1 MNILAK
7 RLYINSQIS
16 ENKVIGCVNGRISTV
31 QNFTNQTI
39 DAEYDNLAAGL
50 FDTHINGGFKSYFTQ
65 FPTVETV
72 KDIAD
77 ASRETGT
84 AYCLPTLITSS
95 LENILKGIEA
105 VREYQML
112 YPNGGAVGMHLE
124 GPFLNVKK
132 RGAHLA
138 KYVRKPT
145 DGELETIL
153 KYGEGIIK
161 LMTIA
166 PENFTDKQLNKLTDS
181 GITISVGHSNATYA
195 QTKHAFSKGIS
206 LVTHLYNAMSGL
218 HHREPGV
225 VGAALED
232 ESVYAPIILDGH
244 HCDFGA
250 AKVAYGA
257 KKDKLF
263 LISDALFLGEK
274 VQRFNWG
281 EFDATLKNGSYV
293 NSEGNLAGGAISL
306 PECIRN
312 AVNCVDI
319 SLAEA
324 IEMSTHRAAIAMKLD
339 SQLCKIE
346 AGYPAVFTSFSDG
359 LKEFEVVK
367 SNL

>member
-7 RLYINSQIS
+7 RLYGNNQIK
-16 ENKVIGCVNGRISTV
+16 ENKVIQCVNGKIVTIKDFKNQSVDST
-31 QNFTNQTI
+31 F
-39 DAEYDNLAAGL
+39 DNLTAAL
-50 FDTHINGGFKSYFTQ
+50 FDTHINGGFKHYFTQ

-105 VREYQML
+105 VRVYQSE
-112 YPNGGAVGMHLE
+112 NSQGGVVGMHLE

-145 DGELETIL
+145 DEELDTIL
-153 KYGEGIIK
+153 KHGEGIIK

-166 PENFTDKQLNKLTDS
+166 PENFTDSQLSKLIDS
-181 GITISVGHSNATYA
+181 GIAISVGHSDATYA
-195 QTKHAFSKGIS
+195 QAKHAFSKGIN

-232 ESVYAPIILDGH
+232 ELVYAPIILDGH

-250 AKVAYGA
+250 AKVAYRA

-263 LISDALFLGEK
+263 LISDALFLGEQ
-274 VQRFNWG
+274 VHSFNWG

-293 NSEGNLAGGAISL
+293 NSEGNLAGGVISL
-306 PECIRN
+306 PDCIP
-312 AVNCVDI
+312 
-319 SLAEA
+319 LPEA
-324 IEMSTHRAAIAMKLD
+324 LEMSSSRAATAMKLENEV
-339 SQLCKIE
+339 SQIKV
-346 AGYPAVFTSFSDG
+346 GFPALFTSFSDD
-359 LKEFEVVK
+359 LTNFEVVG
-367 SNL
+367 S

>member
-7 RLYINSQIS
+7 RLF
-16 ENKVIGCVNGRISTV
+16 VN
-31 QNFTNQTI
+31 NQ
-39 DAEYDNLAAGL
+39 DAENQLVITEDKKIVSVGDYKDQQVDVTFDNLAAGL
-50 FDTHINGGFKSYFTQ
+50 FDTHINGGFKHYFTQ

-105 VREYQML
+105 VRQYQTQ

-145 DGELETIL
+145 DEELDTIL
-153 KYGEGIIK
+153 KHGKGIIK

-166 PENFTDKQLNKLTDS
+166 PENFTDSQLNKLVDS
-181 GITISVGHSNATYA
+181 GITISVGHSDATYA
-195 QTKHAFSKGIS
+195 QTKHAFSKGIN

-218 HHREPGV
+218 HHRQPGV

-232 ESVYAPIILDGH
+232 ESVFAPIILDGH

-250 AKVAYGA
+250 AKVAYRA

-274 VQRFNWG
+274 VKNFNWG
-281 EFDATLKNGSYV
+281 EFDATLENGSYV

-306 PECIRN
+306 PDCIRN
-312 AVNCVDI
+312 AVNHVGI
-319 SLAEA
+319 LLTEA
-324 IEMSTHRAAIAMKLD
+324 IEMASARAATAMNLD
-339 SQLCKIE
+339 EELCKIE
-346 AGYPAVFTSFSDG
+346 AGYPAVFTAFSD
-359 LKEFEVVK
+359 EMTNFAVVRV
-367 SNL
+367 

>member
-7 RLYINSQIS
+7 RLYGNNQIK
-16 ENKVIGCVNGRISTV
+16 ENKVIQCVNGKIVTIKDFKNQSVDST
-31 QNFTNQTI
+31 F
-39 DAEYDNLAAGL
+39 DNLTAAL
-50 FDTHINGGFKSYFTQ
+50 FDTHINGGFKHYFTQ

-105 VREYQML
+105 VRVYQSE
-112 YPNGGAVGMHLE
+112 NSQGGVVGMHLE

-145 DGELETIL
+145 DEELDTIL
-153 KYGEGIIK
+153 KHGEGIIK

-166 PENFTDKQLNKLTDS
+166 PENFTDSQLSKLIDS
-181 GITISVGHSNATYA
+181 GIAISVGHSDATYA
-195 QTKHAFSKGIS
+195 QAKHAFSKGIH

-232 ESVYAPIILDGH
+232 ELVYAPIILDGH

-250 AKVAYGA
+250 AKVAYRA

-263 LISDALFLGEK
+263 LISDALFLGEQ
-274 VQRFNWG
+274 VHSFNWG

-293 NSEGNLAGGAISL
+293 NSEGNLAGGVISL
-306 PECIRN
+306 PDCIRN
-312 AVNCVDI
+312 AVNFVGI
-319 SLAEA
+319 PLPEA
-324 IEMSTHRAAIAMKLD
+324 LEMSSSRAATAMKLENEV
-339 SQLCKIE
+339 SQIKV
-346 AGYPAVFTSFSDG
+346 GFPALFTSFSDD
-359 LKEFEVVK
+359 LTNFEVVG
-367 SNL
+367 S